1 MTDEA
6 VLVGAMLTLGLM
18 GHATEPL
25 DALPFQ
31 AFSAAELADVW
42 RAATALR
49 RGHKR
54 VTLVN
59 VARMLRRE
67 RRWGGDGQCTAELLV
82 ELTSDACCIVRW
94 RELVEAVRD
103 AWLDRVHDEAVTL
116 AMVSRLLLARAG
128 DELEALATRYD
139 NLPQDFERDVT
150 NA

>member
-1 MTDEA
+1 MG
-6 VLVGAMLTLGLM
+6 GA
-18 GHATEPL
+18 
-25 DALPFQ
+25 
-31 AFSAAELADVW
+31 
-42 RAATALR
+42 
-49 RGHKR
+49 
-54 VTLVN
+54 
-59 VARMLRRE
+59 